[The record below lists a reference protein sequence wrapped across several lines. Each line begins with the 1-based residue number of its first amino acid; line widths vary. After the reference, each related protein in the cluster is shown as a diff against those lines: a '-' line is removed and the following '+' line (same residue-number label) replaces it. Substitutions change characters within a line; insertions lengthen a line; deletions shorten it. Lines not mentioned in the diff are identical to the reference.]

1 MSISSIGN
9 EPPPQP
15 QTESDRAQLNE
26 TLDNFLLMLTTQLQN
41 QDPLSPMDNT
51 EFTNQLIGFST
62 VEQLINQNE
71 KMDQFLESQSNS
83 EINALIGYVG
93 LDVESPGS
101 KFDYAEGTAELS
113 YELPNNATSS
123 EISILD
129 EFGRTVWRAIGSSQ
143 SGKHDFD
150 WDGQSLS
157 GQPAEPGA
165 YRIRVTALDGEGER
179 FDVKTYTTGRV
190 TGLETTDSGVQ
201 LRIGDQLVSAAD
213 VIGVRET
220 KSALEDALGI

>member
-1 MSISSIGN
+1 MSISSVGN
-9 EPPPQP
+9 EPVPQP
-15 QTESDRAQLNE
+15 QTETDRAQLNE
-26 TLDNFLLMLTTQLQN
+26 TIDNFLLMLTTQLQN

-93 LDVESPGS
+93 LDVEAPGS
-101 KFDYAEGTAELS
+101 TFDYVEGTAEMS
-113 YELPNNATSS
+113 YDVPNQATSS

-129 EFGRTVWRAIGSSQ
+129 EFGRVVWRATGSSL
-143 SGKHDFD
+143 SGKHDFQ
-150 WDGQSLS
+150 WDGQTLS
-157 GQPAEPGA
+157 GQPAEPGT
-165 YRIRVTALDGEGER
+165 YRISVAALDAEGER
-179 FDVKTYTTGRV
+179 IDAQTYTTGRV
-190 TGLETTDSGVQ
+190 TGLETTDRGVQ